1 MRLTGW
7 VITGG
12 LVAALAA
19 TPALAGEI
27 ERDRRDVRQDRRE
40 IRGDNRD
47 IRQDHRE
54 LAGDRRELSRD
65 RRAGRYRRGEAGS
78 PGDPR

>member
-47 IRQDHRE
+47 IRQDHR
-54 LAGDRRELSRD
+54 
-65 RRAGRYRRGEAGS
+65 
-78 PGDPR
+78 